1 MLAFDGDHTYNAV
14 KLQLAAYLFMA
25 EIKDDQRRRLQRHPV
40 GAHRECALGV
50 ITFEGL
56 HLSDHRARIV
66 DLSATG
72 LGIESEHRLDPGMI
86 WFKDCV
92 YGQKC
97 GVLVWCKPSG
107 TRYRAGIQFVTLNHA
122 EEEYLR
128 KQVERAEPSMP
139 LQDPDRVV
147 ASLINYYRQDREGIQ

>member
-1 MLAFDGDHTYNAV
+1 MSD
-14 KLQLAAYLFMA
+14 
-25 EIKDDQRRRLQRHPV
+25 IRDDQRKRLRRHPV
-40 GAHRECALGV
+40 AVQRDCSLGV

-56 HLSDHRARIV
+56 EWTDHTAKIM

-72 LGIESEHRLDPGMI
+72 IGIESDQPIEPGII

-97 GVLVWCKPSG
+97 GVLVWCKQNGP
-107 TRYRAGIQFVTLNHA
+107 RYRAGIQFVDLNHE

-128 KQVERAEPSMP
+128 RQVERSRPRQP
-139 LQDPDRVV
+139 LEDPHRVV
-147 ASLINYYRQDREGIQ
+147 ASLIDYIRKDREGTY